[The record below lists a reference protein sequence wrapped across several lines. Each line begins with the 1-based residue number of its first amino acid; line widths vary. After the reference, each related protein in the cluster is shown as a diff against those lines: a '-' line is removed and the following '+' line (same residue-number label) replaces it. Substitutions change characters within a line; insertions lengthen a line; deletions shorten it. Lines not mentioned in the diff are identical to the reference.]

1 MADVIVCIDPKSMK
15 TTFEVNG
22 IKGESCADVTAQ
34 LAAGREIEEEGVTE
48 EFHYR
53 DSLPNYRED

>member
-1 MADVIVCIDPKSMK
+1 MANVIVCIDPKSGQ

-22 IKGESCADVTAQ
+22 VQGEGCTAITEL
-34 LAAGREIEEEGVTE
+34 LAAGREIEDQNTTE

-53 DSLPNYRED
+53 DALPNYR

>member
-1 MADVIVCIDPKSMK
+1 MANIIVCIDKNTGQ

-22 IKGESCADVTAQ
+22 VKGEGCMAITEL
-34 LAAGREIEEEGVTE
+34 LAAGREIEDQNTTE

-53 DSLPNYRED
+53 DALPNYR

>member
-1 MADVIVCIDPKSMK
+1 MANVIVCIDPKSGQ

-22 IKGESCADVTAQ
+22 VQGESCMTITEQ
-34 LAAGREIEEEGVTE
+34 LAAGREIEDQNTTE

-53 DSLPNYRED
+53 DALPNYR

>member
-1 MADVIVCIDPKSMK
+1 MANVIVCIDPKSMK

-22 IKGESCADVTAQ
+22 IKGESCTEVTEQ
-34 LAAGREIEEEGVTE
+34 LAAGREIEDQNTTE

-53 DSLPNYRED
+53 DSLPNYRDD